1 MADCTHVKAG
11 QAAAA
16 FAAYVDIDQAD
27 VANDAVEV
35 VQGEETDVLCINAF
49 DEQVADGV
57 SVAVKNKL
65 AAANPFD
72 GIPPVAGSPSGVD
85 RAGGV
90 AVRVIEVQRG
100 VQLIAVAAA
109 LADRF
114 CPGGWERVSVLGCV
128 AIVVRTPVAVKI
140 VADSV
145 QLLQVGDLDE
155 TVAIGVVFPVDRLGA
170 GDSHCGGKN
179 KQRERKEQGC
189 SPDRV
194 GHFVISKQ
202 LS

>member
-1 MADCTHVKAG
+1 M
-11 QAAAA
+11 
-16 FAAYVDIDQAD
+16 
-27 VANDAVEV
+27 
-35 VQGEETDVLCINAF
+35 
-49 DEQVADGV
+49 
-57 SVAVKNKL
+57 SVAVERGTKPVNGVPDRL
-65 AAANPFD
+65 PPAA
-72 GIPPVAGSPSGVD
+72 GGPSSVH

-90 AVRVIEVQRG
+90 AAWVFEVQRAG
-100 VQLIAVAAA
+100 QLIAFAGA

-114 CPGGWERVSVLGCV
+114 CPGGWERDAVLACV

-155 TVAIGVVFPVDRLGA
+155 AVAVGVVFPVARLGA
-170 GDSHCGGKN
+170 GYSHCGGKH
-179 KQRERKEQGC
+179 KQRERKEQGY
-189 SPDRV
+189 SPDGY